1 MTAEA
6 AGTGVSE
13 ANPAQVFQDDPDF
26 AEYVGELVREQAP
39 RVFVIVHEHGHRDE
53 AEVAAWGL
61 GFEDHVEAIA
71 VDGQCRFRMR
81 SAARAALFLGVDEG
95 ATAHVFW
102 LDR

>member
-1 MTAEA
+1 MTVEA
-6 AGTGVSE
+6 KGTGAS
-13 ANPAQVFQDDPDF
+13 APAPAQVFQDDPEF
-26 AEYVGELVREQAP
+26 AELVGELVREQAP
-39 RVFVIVHEHGHRDE
+39 RVFAIVHEHGHRDA

-61 GFEDHVEAIA
+61 DFEDHVEAVA